1 MQKLV
6 FVSLVSGALVLALLV
21 PRGASAPALADH
33 PPKYEY
39 AELQVT
45 LNLVGP
51 PMMAPRVGFVPPVN
65 PGPGLPPAMPAV
77 GAVVPAVRWTTAEE
91 QVEGKDWE
99 EFADKLKAPVSKKEI
114 PLVAHKLRALNRLSE
129 LGWEM
134 LDRPVFDGGAGSLAF
149 RRRLP

>member
-1 MQKLV
+1 
-6 FVSLVSGALVLALLV
+6 
-21 PRGASAPALADH
+21 
-33 PPKYEY
+33 
-39 AELQVT
+39 
-45 LNLVGP
+45 
-51 PMMAPRVGFVPPVN
+51 
-65 PGPGLPPAMPAV
+65 MPAV

-99 EFADKLKAPVSKKEI
+99 EFADKLTAPASKKEV

-134 LDRPVFDGGAGSLAF
+134 LDRPVFDGGVGSLAF